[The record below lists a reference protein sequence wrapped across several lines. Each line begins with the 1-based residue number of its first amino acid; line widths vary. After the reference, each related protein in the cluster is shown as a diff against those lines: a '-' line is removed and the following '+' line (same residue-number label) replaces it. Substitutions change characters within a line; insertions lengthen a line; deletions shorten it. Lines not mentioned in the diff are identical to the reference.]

1 MNKFEFLKI
10 YNSPFLRPK
19 LKFYFGPIAIG
30 TPYFLPRNW
39 VKPTQQMLID
49 NAKQD
54 IAERQR
60 WNEANEKYGNTP
72 KAIPTIE
79 ELCEQKKNYRFPVP
93 KKIGFDFVGLGWKTK
108 WHKTDY
114 RHEWNPRWSFVFWKW
129 QVALIFKAP
138 DDIYDYYYWESW
150 LYYHYSTD
158 KSKSQRERIE
168 QVKEEFLNY
177 NQSDILDKIASNLT
191 KILKPK
197 YL

>member
-1 MNKFEFLKI
+1 MSKFEFLKI
-10 YNSPFLRPK
+10 YNSPFLHPK
-19 LKFYFGPIAIG
+19 VKFYFGPIAIG

-39 VKPTQQMLID
+39 VKATP
-49 NAKQD
+49 
-54 IAERQR
+54 ERAMQAAHDELAMR
-60 WNEANEKYGNTP
+60 HKFNNTNRDSSFKHKIVP
-72 KAIPTIE
+72 IE
-79 ELCEQKKNYRFPVP
+79 ELYVERLRYRYPVP

-108 WHKTDY
+108 WHETNY
-114 RHEWNPRWSFVFWKW
+114 RYEWNPRWSFVLWKW

-138 DDIYDYYYWESW
+138 DDVYDYYYWESW

-158 KSKSQRERIE
+158 KNKSQRERIE

-177 NQSDILDKIASNLT
+177 DQSDIRDEIANNLT

>member
-1 MNKFEFLKI
+1 MSKFEFLKI
-10 YNSPFLRPK
+10 YNSPFLCPK
-19 LKFYFGPIAIG
+19 IKFYFGSIAIG

-39 VKPTQQMLID
+39 VKATPERAMQAAYDELAMRHKFN
-49 NAKQD
+49 NANPNSNFQHK
-54 IAERQR
+54 IV
-60 WNEANEKYGNTP
+60 P
-72 KAIPTIE
+72 VE
-79 ELCEQKKNYRFPVP
+79 ELYVEKLRYRYSVP

-108 WHKTDY
+108 WHETDY
-114 RHEWNPRWSFVFWKW
+114 RYEWNPRWSFVLWKW

-168 QVKEEFLNY
+168 QVKEKFLNY
-177 NQSDILDKIASNLT
+177 DQSDIRDKIANNLT

-197 YL
+197 HL